1 MECSSLELFFFFFW
15 EKPSAQQAAWD
26 IYLETTM
33 LWEDQA
39 IYRNLNNETPRTKTE
54 TDQGT
59 WRHQTSEEKATLE
72 VNPLASDTPAEA
84 MWIRNILARSVL
96 PDFLN
101 QDIKSKI
108 ELF

>member
-1 MECSSLELFFFFFW
+1 
-15 EKPSAQQAAWD
+15 
-26 IYLETTM
+26 
-33 LWEDQA
+33 
-39 IYRNLNNETPRTKTE
+39 
-54 TDQGT
+54 
-59 WRHQTSEEKATLE
+59 